1 MVTTIIMLILF
12 AFLTV
17 WVGGIFYAL
26 RKGIN
31 EIIEAFSSFDEK
43 LTELVEN
50 TKK

>member
-1 MVTTIIMLILF
+1 MVTTIIAIILF
-12 AFLTV
+12 AFPTV

-26 RKGIN
+26 RKGLN

-43 LTELVEN
+43 LAEIVEN